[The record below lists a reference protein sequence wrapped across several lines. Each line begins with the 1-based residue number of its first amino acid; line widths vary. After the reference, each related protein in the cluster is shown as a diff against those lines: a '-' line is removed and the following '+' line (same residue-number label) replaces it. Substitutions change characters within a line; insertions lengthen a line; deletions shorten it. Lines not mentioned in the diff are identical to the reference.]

1 MSLHSILSDRKR
13 FISRLKFEDA
23 SANLISFKNPFREQ
37 IALVEAY
44 NDPDVKTIVVL
55 KPRQIGIS
63 TVNCADTFF
72 ETFTARKPLRSLIV
86 ADHSKTTKSL
96 FQKFLTFKDNLPKP
110 LRDSN
115 PFRVNRVD
123 KTLVSTRT
131 GALIDHMTARGD
143 THGRGWTYQR
153 LIAEEL
159 AFWQHPEDV
168 WAGLRSTLHDGPD
181 TKIIIIS
188 TPNGPGD
195 FYHGRCMAAIEAERQ
210 GDKSIRFVFSK
221 WSDHDVYRKSPPD
234 KWEPSEEEYQ
244 LMRQHNLDMPQIY
257 WRHEMIY
264 GVEGIGERRFRREY
278 PLTIEDGFL
287 VLEGAWFDVDYLNE
301 CLNELPNEVHGELR
315 IYIEPEMDVD
325 YVIGCDPSWCTGG
338 DYAVACVMN
347 EYGEQC
353 AVLSCKEGGED
364 LFAEKLNDLS
374 RYYRGA
380 RVLTEAN
387 TGGAGRVVIKQ
398 LLRENTPI
406 WRSPKGADWITHRG
420 NKEMAYSF
428 ARQMVNSDAFE
439 LRDHQTIQELMH
451 VREKKNRIEGQ
462 DGYHDD
468 HADAFVL
475 ACWALRTCPGFGRD
489 KEIRIRSR
497 NITNPMTRIARALR

>member
-1 MSLHSILSDRKR
+1 MSLQDILSDRKK
-13 FISRLKFEDA
+13 FIARLKFEDA
-23 SANLISFKNPFREQ
+23 SANLISFRNPFSEQ
-37 IALVEAY
+37 IALVDAY
-44 NDPDVKTIVVL
+44 NDPYVKTIVVL

-72 ETFTARKPLRSLIV
+72 ETYTARKPLRTLLV

-96 FQKFLTFKDNLPKP
+96 FHKFVTFNDNLPRK
-110 LRDSN
+110 LREAN
-115 PFRVNRVD
+115 PFRVNKVD
-123 KTLVSTRT
+123 KTLVSSRT
-131 GALIDHMTARGD
+131 GALIDHLTARGD

-181 TKIIIIS
+181 SKVIIIS

-195 FYHGRCMAAIEAERQ
+195 FYHGRVMAAMEAERQ
-210 GDKSIRFVFSK
+210 GDRTIRFIFSK
-221 WSDHDVYRKSPPD
+221 WSDHDVYRKEPTRG
-234 KWEPSEEEYQ
+234 WEPNEEEFQ
-244 LMRQHNLDMPQIY
+244 LMQSHDLDMSQIF

-264 GVEGIGERRFRREY
+264 GVEGLGERRFRREF
-278 PLTIEDGFL
+278 PLTIEDGFI

-301 CLNELPNEVHGELR
+301 VLNELPPERQGELR
-315 IYIEPEMDVD
+315 IYIKPELDMD

-338 DYAVACVMN
+338 DYSVACVMD
-347 EYGEQC
+347 EKGRQC

-364 LFAEKLNDLS
+364 LFGEKLNDLA
-374 RYYRGA
+374 RYYHRA

-387 TGGAGRVVIKQ
+387 TGGAGRVIIKQ

-406 WRSPKGADWITHRG
+406 WRDPKGNDWITHRG

-428 ARQMVNSDAFE
+428 ARQLVNSDAFE
-439 LRDHQTIQELMH
+439 INDHQTIQELMH
-451 VREKKNRIEGQ
+451 VREEKNRIEG
-462 DGYHDD
+462 
-468 HADAFVL
+468 
-475 ACWALRTCPGFGRD
+475 
-489 KEIRIRSR
+489 
-497 NITNPMTRIARALR
+497 